1 MNEEQLIATLQACYF
16 GDRGAFNKILK
27 EYKQLQ
33 QELTKYKE
41 KCEKV
46 NELKKV
52 LNNEILDMLPFDIS
66 EQVQDLFDEILE
78 DKEDKDE
85 FRK

>member
-33 QELTKYKE
+33 QENQQLKVKYATEVLKQKGITTCINWGGFEFKELDKAIQNLIDLTE
-41 KCEKV
+41 
-46 NELKKV
+46 NL
-52 LNNEILDMLPFDIS
+52 
-66 EQVQDLFDEILE
+66 
-78 DKEDKDE
+78 
-85 FRK
+85 